1 MSTIADCSTCSP
13 ASWALMRLQRCSKCR
28 SRNCRWGCLA
38 DDTRSGR
45 DGLLIARGQRVTERL
60 IERLVN
66 LGEVG
71 VREPLRVYGT
81 AGNWDV

>member
-1 MSTIADCSTCSP
+1 
-13 ASWALMRLQRCSKCR
+13 
-28 SRNCRWGCLA
+28 
-38 DDTRSGR
+38 
-45 DGLLIARGQRVTERL
+45 VTERL